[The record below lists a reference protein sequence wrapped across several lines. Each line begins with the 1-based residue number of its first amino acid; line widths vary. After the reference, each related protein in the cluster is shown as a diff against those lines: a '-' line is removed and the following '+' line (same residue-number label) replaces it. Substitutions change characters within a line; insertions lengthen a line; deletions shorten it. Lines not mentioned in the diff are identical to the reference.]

1 MCGRFTLTADGE
13 TVQQALGLDTVPP
26 LQPRYNVAPSQP
38 VAVVTNDQPKTLTHL
53 NWGLIPFWAKDPAI
67 GNRLINARSE
77 TAHEKPSFKA
87 AMQYRRCLIPA
98 DGWYEWRADQGHKDK
113 TPMFI
118 HRDKFDVFAFAGLW
132 ERWTS
137 PDGSEIHTCTIL
149 TTDATDDLKPLHHR
163 MPVVIQ
169 PDDYETWLHSDDLDT
184 RRALLRPFTAETF
197 EYYPVSKVVNKPA
210 NDGPENIVPVEDDTN
225 NGMQQLSLF

>member
-13 TVQQALGLDTVPP
+13 TVQQALNLDAVPP

-53 NWGLIPFWAKDPAI
+53 NWGLVPFWAKDPTI

-98 DGWYEWRADQGHKDK
+98 DGWYEWRTKPN

-118 HRDKFDVFAFAGLW
+118 HRDQFDVFAFAGLW

-137 PDGSEIHTCTIL
+137 PDGSEVHTCTVL
-149 TTDATDDLKPLHHR
+149 TTDATDNLKPLHHR
-163 MPVVIQ
+163 MPVVLH
-169 PDDYETWLHSDDLDT
+169 PGDYNTWLHSDNLNA
-184 RRALLRPFTAETF
+184 RRALLRPFTPATF
-197 EYYPVSKVVNKPA
+197 AYYEVSKVVNKPA
-210 NDGPENIVPVEDDTN
+210 NDSPQNIVPFKNPSD
-225 NGMQQLSLF
+225 NGPQQLNLF